1 MKWAVSYDLMMMF
14 IPFLTI
20 TNHFAFS
27 FTTCQY
33 LFSPNKVHQMNL
45 QYDCNRLIQYRM
57 QWNYEKSAK
66 FIAHLQAITGLQYE
80 LNMGQLM
87 NQAKRIALHND
98 LDVGMVYEELVRQT
112 QKLRDS
118 NFNPLE
124 DLVHKK

>member
-1 MKWAVSYDLMMMF
+1 MS
-14 IPFLTI
+14 IPIFTEQSTSNESTI
-20 TNHFAFS
+20 RLQS
-27 FTTCQY
+27 FDT
-33 LFSPNKVHQMNL
+33 
-45 QYDCNRLIQYRM
+45 IQM